1 MDKKK
6 NPNITCTP
14 LRNEGIKIL
23 ESWSVDWSLFTGVNS
38 CMSTVEELCFGRF
51 TLPFCLPGVGITW
64 AYPACLTSVWLLRFE
79 LELSQLNGRYFTYW
93 AVFPVPQPL
102 DFLIVYKW
110 GVDTALYLSN
120 CNCGRT
126 MWYSY
131 HCLVKHWRP
140 GRAVFSLIRFG
151 LTNIL
156 IKEPEA
162 TSQIKGWYLHQ
173 IPCHLRQTN
182 PCTTCP
188 TMW

>member
-1 MDKKK
+1 MDKRKY
-6 NPNITCTP
+6 PNITCTP
-14 LRNEGIKIL
+14 LRNKIL
-23 ESWSVDWSLFTGVNS
+23 ESWSVDWSLFTEGVNS
-38 CMSTVEELCFGRF
+38 CMSTVAELCFGRF
-51 TLPFCLPGVGITW
+51 TLPFCLPSVGITW
-64 AYPACLTSVWLLRFE
+64 ACLASVWLLRFE
-79 LELSQLNGRYFTYW
+79 LKLSQLNGRHLIYW
-93 AVFPVPQPL
+93 SVSPVLQPL
-102 DFLIVYKW
+102 DFLMLHKW
-110 GVDTALYLSN
+110 GVDTTPYLSN
-120 CNCGRT
+120 WNCGRT

-140 GRAVFSLIRFG
+140 GRAVFSLIRLG

-182 PCTTCP
+182 PCVICP